1 MTPQRC
7 RGWATE
13 GLLQRARVPVTPSSF
28 HFGANRAGALHV
40 EPEENPDMML
50 HPGQQG

>member
-1 MTPQRC
+1 MTPQRLSI
-7 RGWATE
+7 RVTE
-13 GLLQRARVPVTPSSF
+13 GLLQRARASATHSSF

-50 HPGQQG
+50 YPGQQG